1 MTPFREIEMLQA
13 KRVGLQALLD
23 EDLVPFLLGKMEPP
37 QPGEPEVQL
46 TEDPSDLLE
55 RSALE
60 HAIGKIDA
68 RLKELADK
76 PKINPQA
83 EMFFVDGQV
92 TNHHG
97 LEITFASDMLKSYQ
111 NMVTNHYAA
120 KNFGLLRKTGR
131 RHGEADAHL
140 FLTALPRGSFG
151 MQLSQPQITD
161 WVAAGNVSKAMEDLS
176 GLVDAAAES
185 DPAFEGLLLGFNP
198 RVLTPLKEFMK
209 TLNAG
214 GGSFR
219 LVTGMK
225 QVKMNHEK
233 IQEAY
238 WRVSAASSVEREITI
253 PGTFGGITGYSC
265 EFDFRPHVGEVIK
278 GPLAEE
284 ITEEDIERMNHDF
297 TFKPAFATLKETTV
311 TTRSGK
317 KKPTFELIRLTL
329 IKETPPAKAI
339 APAPAPAPAATPPK
353 ELPPTPAGTP
363 TIAVRPKLPK
373 RVPQPKAAAPSP
385 APVTPPP
392 PAPKVQPKTP
402 PKTEPPTNETPPA
415 PDKK

>member
-1 MTPFREIEMLQA
+1 MTPFRETEMLQA
-13 KRVGLQALLD
+13 KRVGLQGLLAETTD
-23 EDLVPFLLGKMEPP
+23 
-37 QPGEPEVQL
+37 
-46 TEDPSDLLE
+46 DPLE
-55 RSALE
+55 KPALE
-60 HAIGKIDA
+60 HAIRKIDA
-68 RLKELADK
+68 RLKELADN
-76 PKINPQA
+76 PKINPEA

-120 KNFGLLRKTGR
+120 KNYGLLRKTGR

-151 MQLSQPQITD
+151 MQLSQPQISD
-161 WVAAGNVSKAMEDLS
+161 WVAASNVTKAMEDLS

-185 DPAFEGLLLGFNP
+185 DPAFEGSLVRFNP

-238 WRVSAASSVEREITI
+238 MRVSSASSAEREITI
-253 PGTFGGITGYSC
+253 PGKFGGITGYTW
-265 EFDFRPHVGEVIK
+265 EFDFQPNVGEVIH
-278 GPLAEE
+278 GPIAEE
-284 ITEEDIERMNHDF
+284 VTEEEAERMNHDF
-297 TFKPAFATLKETTV
+297 MFKPAFATLKETTV

-317 KKPTFELIRLTL
+317 KKPSFELIRLVL
-329 IKETPPAKAI
+329 IKEEPPVKAV
-339 APAPAPAPAATPPK
+339 APAPAPEPAAIPPK
-353 ELPPTPAGTP
+353 ELPPTPAGP
-363 TIAVRPKLPK
+363 SMKAVRPKLPK
-373 RVPQPKAAAPSP
+373 RL
-385 APVTPPP
+385 
-392 PAPKVQPKTP
+392 
-402 PKTEPPTNETPPA
+402 PPTE

>member
-1 MTPFREIEMLQA
+1 MTPFREVEMLQA
-13 KRVGLQALLD
+13 KRVGLQGLLLD
-23 EDLVPFLLGKMEPP
+23 AQEEP
-37 QPGEPEVQL
+37 
-46 TEDPSDLLE
+46 LE
-55 RSALE
+55 KPALE
-60 HAIGKIDA
+60 HAIRKIDD

-76 PKINPQA
+76 PKLNPQA

-120 KNFGLLRKTGR
+120 KNYGLLRKTGR
-131 RHGEADAHL
+131 RHGEAEAHL

-151 MQLSQPQITD
+151 MQLSQPQISD
-161 WVAAGNVSKAMEDLS
+161 WVAAGNVAKAMEDLS

-185 DPAFEGLLLGFNP
+185 DPVFEGLLVKFNP
-198 RVLTPLKEFMK
+198 RVLKPLTEFMK

-238 WRVSAASSVEREITI
+238 MRVSAASSVEREITI
-253 PGTFGGITGYSC
+253 PGEFGGIIGFSW
-265 EFDFRPHVGEVIK
+265 EFDFKPNVGEVIH
-278 GPLAEE
+278 GPLADE

-297 TFKPAFATLKETTV
+297 TFKPCFATLKETIV

-317 KKPTFELIRLTL
+317 KKPTFELIRLVL
-329 IKETPPAKAI
+329 VKEGPPVKAVT
-339 APAPAPAPAATPPK
+339 PAPAVTPPK
-353 ELPPTPAGTP
+353 KLPPTPAGPSTK
-363 TIAVRPKLPK
+363 AVRPVLPKQLPPGAVKGRKLPP
-373 RVPQPKAAAPSP
+373 RPPTVPPKQS
-385 APVTPPP
+385 PPP
-392 PAPKVQPKTP
+392 PSA
-402 PKTEPPTNETPPA
+402 PPTE